1 MRTEQRDIAEYLATD
16 GKASPGVD
24 ASKSKNELYEE
35 ARNAGIEGRSA
46 MNKEQLIEA
55 LRQRQETSSPRGPAT
70 AETPA
75 WRPRTRREP
84 RSERQPT
91 RSEVDSGE
99 VVPPAAGARG
109 PDRCAIAYKAS
120 GRYGEFNVIVTETD
134 GSPRSVARS
143 PAFRAPRLGRLRRR
157 GQARVA
163 HDLLV
168 SRLEACE
175 WWPVDSDGRW
185 HEMRFVRLRGEGMRS
200 RRSLVTV
207 VREAGQARFAVE
219 ELDSYGKPTPF
230 MLSTPFGAPRFGHV
244 RPSVQAKA
252 ALKQLVKRME
262 SEGWNAVTC
271 VGKDWYAISFSRPV
285 STNRRSLAPAS
296 RAGRRAAEPA

>member
-1 MRTEQRDIAEYLATD
+1 MRTESREIAEAAPD
-16 GKASPGVD
+16 GGASLGVD
-24 ASKSKNELYEE
+24 ASMLKSELYNE

-46 MNKEQLIEA
+46 MNKEQLVEA
-55 LRQRQETSSPRGPAT
+55 LRQRQETSSPREPAT
-70 AETPA
+70 AT
-75 WRPRTRREP
+75 
-84 RSERQPT
+84 ERQPA
-91 RSEVDSGE
+91 RSEVDSRE
-99 VVPPAAGARG
+99 VVPPAAGGRG

-134 GSPRSVARS
+134 GSRRSVARS
-143 PAFRAPRLGRLRRR
+143 PAFRAPTFGPLRRR
-157 GQARVA
+157 GQARIA

-175 WWPVDSDGRW
+175 WWPVDSDGPW
-185 HEMRFVRLRGEGMRS
+185 HELRFVRLRGEGMRS

-230 MLSTPFGAPRFGHV
+230 MLSTPFGAPRVGRV

-262 SEGWNAVTC
+262 SEGWKAVTC

-285 STNRRSLAPAS
+285 SANWGPRAPRS